1 MWSHFSCSV
10 EVCSNLMHTE
20 FIGIPTMLKF
30 LFIGGGFLANAK
42 AQEKVKMGEHMILGG
57 LFVQIAFFGFFLI
70 VSIVFH
76 RRMLSTPLHYT
87 KQSENSWL
95 RCMKVLYAISALI
108 MVRSIYRVI
117 EYIQGSDG
125 YLQSE
130 EAFIYTFDAALMLA
144 CCLILNF
151 FHPSKLLVKRQAPLQ
166 KIEEIELFNGGWRSQ

>member
-1 MWSHFSCSV
+1 M
-10 EVCSNLMHTE
+10 
-20 FIGIPTMLKF
+20 KF
-30 LFIGGGFLANAK
+30 
-42 AQEKVKMGEHMILGG
+42 
-57 LFVQIAFFGFFLI
+57 
-70 VSIVFH
+70 
-76 RRMLSTPLHYT
+76 
-87 KQSENSWL
+87 
-95 RCMKVLYAISALI
+95 LYAISALI